1 MIILSLKQSLKL
13 LNNKLREKGKLKIF
27 EDDDSKIKITKFNI
41 KYWYGNSR
49 LQFIKWTIPFTL
61 RIFRIKEKLGIEE
74 WN

>member
-1 MIILSLKQSLKL
+1 
-13 LNNKLREKGKLKIF
+13 
-27 EDDDSKIKITKFNI
+27 
-41 KYWYGNSR
+41 